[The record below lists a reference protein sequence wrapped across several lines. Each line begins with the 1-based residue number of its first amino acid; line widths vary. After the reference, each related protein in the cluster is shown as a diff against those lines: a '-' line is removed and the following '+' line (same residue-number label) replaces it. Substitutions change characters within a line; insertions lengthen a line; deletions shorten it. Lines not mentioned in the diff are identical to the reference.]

1 MQWASRAAHF
11 FRRLVH
17 RRRAENDL
25 EEEVQAYFDTMVER
39 RMALGL
45 TREEAKRAT
54 RLEYGG
60 AGRVREQVREAQAGA
75 WIEAVFLDARYACRA
90 LRKNPGFA
98 AAATL
103 SLGLGL
109 GANIAIFTLVN
120 TVMLQSL
127 AVKDPQGLFFIDNS
141 GGKSGGSSGP
151 PYPCYEILRDHNHY
165 FAGMAAFNEDRFRVT
180 IDGVE
185 EKMTGQYASGS
196 YFDLLGVRAVAGR
209 LLAPAD
215 DSVVGRGGPD
225 GAMAVISYRL
235 WQRRFGRSPAVLG
248 KEIKV
253 GTTWV
258 RIAGVT
264 PPGFDGLTPGLPVD
278 VTIPMMLTNNNL
290 RAKRGWWF
298 SVVGRLKDGAAVEPA
313 RAELDAQF
321 KAYMDETGGRGN
333 RYFSGIALVPAAKGL
348 NGLRRKFSK
357 PLGIVM
363 AIAGLVLLIGCA
375 NAANLLLA
383 RASARRNEMALRL
396 AIGASRGRLVRQLFT
411 EGLLLTGLAAM
422 VGVFLAKW
430 GASALVTL
438 LAGVSGR
445 IILEPHFDGRVMAFT
460 AAVGV
465 LTSLLFSIAPALHAS
480 RADAAKPGADKRAA
494 DAGAFPLRAGS
505 ALVVIQITL
514 SVVLLCGAALF
525 LRSLRNLTSL
535 DAGFQREGVV
545 TVQAESILPQS
556 APKPGKETEDELA
569 RMGRAWEEVLAPV
582 RELAAA
588 RVVSASTLSPLS
600 GKDRGVLLKVSG
612 EEPRPGLDEGIHVN
626 QATAGYF
633 DVFGIGLLA
642 GRVFTPAD
650 AANSRRVAVLNE
662 AAVQRFFPNANP
674 VGRRVNFPGQR
685 ITEEYEIVGVVRD
698 TRYETLRKSAEPMV
712 YVPLQQAFDRLGRVT
727 IAIRARGDAAGI
739 LAVLRD
745 RVRKTVP
752 GGFTSGA
759 ARLEQQVDESL
770 VEERLLSILANL
782 FGGLA
787 LLLAAIGIYGIVS
800 FTVVRRM
807 REIGIRMAI
816 GARRTAVV
824 WLVMRQTLALGGA
837 GLALGIP
844 LVLAAKSYIESELF
858 GIQGSDPGAIG
869 AAMALL
875 LTVALGA
882 GSWPAWRA
890 SRLDPMISLRHE

>member
-1 MQWASRAAHF
+1 MQGASRAAHF
-11 FRRLVH
+11 LRRLWH
-17 RRRAENDL
+17 RRRAEHDL

-39 RMALGL
+39 RMARGL
-45 TREEAKRAT
+45 TREQARRAT

-60 AGRVREQVREAQAGA
+60 AGRVREQVREARAGA
-75 WIEAVFLDARYACRA
+75 WIEAAFLDARYASRA

-120 TVMLQSL
+120 TVMLESL

-141 GGKSGGSSGP
+141 GGKSVGSSGP

-165 FAGMAAFNEDRFRVT
+165 FAGMAAFHEDRFRVT

-196 YFDLLGVRAVAGR
+196 YFDVLGLRAAAGKM
-209 LLAPAD
+209 LTPAD

-225 GAMAVISYRL
+225 GAAAVISYRL
-235 WQRRFGRSPAVLG
+235 WERRFGRSAGILG

-258 RIAGVT
+258 RISGVA
-264 PPGFDGLTPGLPVD
+264 PAGFDGLTPGEPVD

-290 RAKRGWWF
+290 QAKRGWWF
-298 SVVGRLKDGAAVEPA
+298 SVVGRLKDGAAAGPA

-321 KAYMDETGGRGN
+321 KAYMNEIGGRG

-348 NGLRRKFSK
+348 NELRRKFSK
-357 PLGIVM
+357 PLWIVM

-396 AIGASRGRLVRQLFT
+396 AIGASRGRLVRQLFA
-411 EGLLLTGLAAM
+411 EGLLLTGCAAV
-422 VGVFLAKW
+422 VGVLLAKW

-445 IILEPHFDGRVMAFT
+445 IVLMPHFDGRVLAFT
-460 AAVGV
+460 AAVGL

-480 RADAAKPGADKRAA
+480 RADAAKPGAEARAG
-494 DAGAFPLRAGS
+494 DAGPFPLRAGS

-514 SVVLLCGAALF
+514 SAVLLCGAALF
-525 LRSLRNLTSL
+525 LRSLRNLTTL
-535 DAGFQREGVV
+535 DAGFRRYGVI
-545 TVQAESILPQS
+545 TALAEPVLPRTT
-556 APKPGKETEDELA
+556 PKPGKETEEELA
-569 RMGRAWEEVLAPV
+569 RIGRMWEDVVEPV
-582 RELAAA
+582 GELAAA
-588 RVVSASTLSPLS
+588 SAVSVSTLSPL
-600 GKDRGVLLKVSG
+600 GGRDRGVAMSVIG
-612 EEPRPGLDEGIHVN
+612 EPPRPGLDQGIHVN

-633 DVFGIGLLA
+633 NVFGIGLLA
-642 GRVFTPAD
+642 GRVLRVGD
-650 AANSRRVAVLNE
+650 AANSGRVAVLNE

-674 VGRRVNFPGQR
+674 VGRRVTFPGQR
-685 ITEEYEIVGVVRD
+685 ITDEYEIVGVVRD
-698 TRYETLRKSAEPMV
+698 TRYETLRKAAEPMV
-712 YVPLQQAFDRLGRVT
+712 YLPLQQAIDRLGTV
-727 IAIRARGDAAGI
+727 IVAIRARGDAAGI
-739 LAVLRD
+739 LAVLRE

-782 FGGLA
+782 FAGLA

-816 GARRTAVV
+816 GARRAAVV

-858 GIQGSDPGAIG
+858 GIQGSDPRAIG

-875 LTVALGA
+875 LAIALAA

>member
-1 MQWASRAAHF
+1 MQWASRVAHF
-11 FRRLVH
+11 VGRLLH
-17 RRRAENDL
+17 RGRAEDDL
-25 EEEVQAYFDTMVER
+25 QQEVQAYFDTMVER
-39 RMALGL
+39 HIARGL
-45 TREEAKRAT
+45 TQEEARRAA
-54 RLEYGG
+54 RLETGG
-60 AGRVREQVREAQAGA
+60 AERVREQVRDVWAGA
-75 WIEAVFLDARYACRA
+75 WIEAAFLDARYACRA

-120 TVMLQSL
+120 TVILQSL
-127 AVKDPQGLFFIDNS
+127 PVKDQQRLFFIDNS

-165 FAGMAAFNEDRFRVT
+165 FAGMAAFKEDRFRVT
-180 IDGVE
+180 IDGAE

-196 YFDLLGVRAVAGR
+196 YFDVLGLRAATGR
-209 LLAPAD
+209 LFAPED
-215 DSVVGRGGPD
+215 DSVVGSGGPD
-225 GAMAVISYRL
+225 GAVAVISYRL
-235 WQRRFGRSPAVLG
+235 WERRFGRSPAVLG
-248 KEIKV
+248 KDIKV

-258 RIAGVT
+258 RIAGVS

-278 VTIPMMLTNNNL
+278 VTIPMMLTSNNL
-290 RAKRGWWF
+290 QSKRNWWF
-298 SVVGRLKDGAAVEPA
+298 SVVGRLKDGAAAEPA
-313 RAELDAQF
+313 RAELDALF
-321 KAYMDETGGRGN
+321 KTYMDETGGRGN
-333 RYFSGIALVPAAKGL
+333 RYFSGIVLVSASKGL

-357 PLGIVM
+357 PLLIVM

-396 AIGASRGRLVRQLFT
+396 AIGASRWRLVRQLLT
-411 EGLLLTGLAAM
+411 EGLLLTGMAAL

-445 IILEPHFDGRVMAFT
+445 IVLEAHFDWRVMAFT
-460 AAVGV
+460 AAVGL
-465 LTSLLFSIAPALHAS
+465 LTSLLFSIAPAVHAS
-480 RADAAKPGADKRAA
+480 RADAAKPGKDARAVGT
-494 DAGAFPLRAGS
+494 GAFPLRAGS
-505 ALVVIQITL
+505 ALVVVQITL

-525 LRSLRNLTSL
+525 LRSLRNLTTL
-535 DAGFQREGVV
+535 DAGFQREGVI
-545 TVQAESILPQS
+545 TVEAESILPGTS
-556 APKPGKETEDELA
+556 PKPGKETEEELA
-569 RMGRAWEEVLAPV
+569 RIGRMWEEVLAPV
-582 RELAAA
+582 SELAAA
-588 RVVSASTLSPLS
+588 RAVSASTLSPLS
-600 GKDRGVLLKVSG
+600 GKDRGILMKVSG
-612 EEPRPGLDEGIHVN
+612 EQPRPGLDQGIHAN

-633 DVFGIGLLA
+633 TAFGIALLA

-650 AANSRRVAVLNE
+650 AANSRRVAILNE
-662 AAVQRFFPNANP
+662 AAVQRFLPNSNP
-674 VGRRVNFPGQR
+674 VGRRVSFPGQR
-685 ITEEYEIVGVVRD
+685 ITDEYEIVGVVRD
-698 TRYETLRKSAEPMV
+698 TRYETLRTAAEPMV

-727 IAIRARGDAAGI
+727 IAIRARGGATGI

-752 GGFTSGA
+752 GGFTSAA
-759 ARLEQQVDESL
+759 ARIEQQVDESL

-800 FTVVRRM
+800 FAVVRRT

-816 GARRTAVV
+816 GARRTSVV
-824 WLVMRQTLALGGA
+824 WLVMRQTLALGVA

-844 LVLAAKSYIESELF
+844 FVCGVKSVIESELY
-858 GIQGSDPGAIG
+858 GIRGSDPSAIGGAI
-869 AAMALL
+869 ALL
-875 LTVALGA
+875 LAVAVA
-882 GSWPAWRA
+882 VGSWPAWRA
-890 SRLDPMISLRHE
+890 SRLDPMVCLRHE